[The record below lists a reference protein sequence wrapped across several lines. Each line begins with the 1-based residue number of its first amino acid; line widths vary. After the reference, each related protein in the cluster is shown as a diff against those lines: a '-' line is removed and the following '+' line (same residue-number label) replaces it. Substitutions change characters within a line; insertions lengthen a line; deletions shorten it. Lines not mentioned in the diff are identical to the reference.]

1 MLDYSMCESPGR
13 AGLDV
18 DTVLL
23 TLFTAQLSLGDRL
36 NLRSIPTLH
45 ATTHTTQHFI
55 TQAKIDLTFK
65 ALPYYCKTAVSPFP
79 SSLCLI
85 DFLLNK
91 NPPFSSPGMA
101 AVPGRGYLLHLYAA
115 LLEDQSNPP
124 STPIC
129 LPDIQNEQTS
139 NSTYRTYIA
148 FGKYSDLFT
157 FSTFCYVT
165 VSFYILFNQNSI
177 SDIYTQ

>member
-1 MLDYSMCESPGR
+1 MLDYSMCECPGR

-65 ALPYYCKTAVSPFP
+65 ALRYYCKTAVSPFPLP

-91 NPPFSSPGMA
+91 NLPFSSSVMA
-101 AVPGRGYLLHLYAA
+101 AIPVKGYLSNLYAA
-115 LLEDQSNPP
+115 LLEEQSSPP

-129 LPDIQNEQTS
+129 FPDVQNEQTS
-139 NSTYRTYIA
+139 NSTYSTYRIYISM
-148 FGKYSDLFT
+148 FGKGSLSQGTALTEERVFQSVYLARLSGL
-157 FSTFCYVT
+157 
-165 VSFYILFNQNSI
+165 
-177 SDIYTQ
+177 